1 MHSFQYT
8 DGSRNPAIGH
18 TGAAF
23 YIPEFKLGK
32 NERLT
37 DGTLVYTTDL
47 AIQIALG
54 CIVEVMLNKVV
65 ICLDSVASLISL
77 QTFQTDVIFS

>member
-23 YIPEFKLGK
+23 YIPEFKLEK

-37 DGTLVYTTDL
+37 DGTSVYTTNL
-47 AIQIALG
+47 AIQMALG
-54 CIVEVMLNKVV
+54 WVVEVMPNKVV
-65 ICLDSVASLISL
+65 ICSDSVALLISL
-77 QTFQTDVIFS
+77 QTFQTDVIF